1 MILVLLYHDK
11 ADTLGMTQDVTR
23 VIRRE
28 SRLKTLTRPD
38 RIEASDAFQAFT
50 HGGDADADQFI
61 QVGRC
66 RWREADDGVVVLSH
80 DFRNLAIINADA
92 DDARPDNVRASGSG
106 LYEGVDGDGSCRAG
120 PGNRGRA
127 DGVRRGYVRG
137 RVPSLH
143 GDARARAVPRGAAR
157 CPMP

>member
-50 HGGDADADQFI
+50 HGGDADAD
-61 QVGRC
+61 
-66 RWREADDGVVVLSH
+66 H
-80 DFRNLAIINADA
+80 
-92 DDARPDNVRASGSG
+92 ARPDNVRASGSG
-106 LYEGVDGDGSCRAG
+106 LYEGVDGDASCRAG

-143 GDARARAVPRGAAR
+143 GDARARVVPRGAAR